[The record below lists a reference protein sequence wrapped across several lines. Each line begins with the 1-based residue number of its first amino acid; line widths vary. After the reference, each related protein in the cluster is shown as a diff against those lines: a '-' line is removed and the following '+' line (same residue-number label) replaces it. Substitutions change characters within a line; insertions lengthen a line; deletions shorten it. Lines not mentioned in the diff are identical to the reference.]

1 MVPHAGHWAIISLL
15 KCPQRCMFKRWR
27 SLLIAPSTI
36 RILVLFELLFLIKR
50 PKASGLAHSAS
61 WEGGTTYTSTS
72 STTSHSVMTRLNF
85 HRSQSHL
92 ILMTVLW
99 RRRYGNVDMLV
110 VLMYHV
116 SGPPSAR
123 LNDCLIVQSF
133 PAPWSNASVKVAD
146 VTAADSQAGRIYG
159 KPNGLFSWRIFQPQP
174 FMNNIFIMHQT
185 LYQLLYNRREIIS
198 SISLILALSK

>member
-50 PKASGLAHSAS
+50 PKASGLAHNAS

-72 STTSHSVMTRLNF
+72 SITSHSVMTSTNF
-85 HRSQSHL
+85 LRSQSHL
-92 ILMTVLW
+92 ILMTVLQ

-110 VLMYHV
+110 VLMYQVVVVVVFKFYKATV
-116 SGPPSAR
+116 SNKDYWVARYAVQGAPPS
-123 LNDCLIVQSF
+123 
-133 PAPWSNASVKVAD
+133 P
-146 VTAADSQAGRIYG
+146 
-159 KPNGLFSWRIFQPQP
+159 
-174 FMNNIFIMHQT
+174 M
-185 LYQLLYNRREIIS
+185 E
-198 SISLILALSK
+198 